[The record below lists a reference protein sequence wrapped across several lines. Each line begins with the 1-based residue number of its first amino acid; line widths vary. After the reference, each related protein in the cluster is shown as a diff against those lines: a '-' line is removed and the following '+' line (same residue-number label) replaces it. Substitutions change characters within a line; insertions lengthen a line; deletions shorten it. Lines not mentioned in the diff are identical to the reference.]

1 MCLEFG
7 YNMDL
12 IRIYDNTQKTIVS
25 LTIDSNKTLN
35 RNYFIQS
42 FPDAVG
48 LIYKD
53 ENLNRIIRS
62 VGRQRKEYFEK
73 NLSFF

>member
-1 MCLEFG
+1 
-7 YNMDL
+7 MDL